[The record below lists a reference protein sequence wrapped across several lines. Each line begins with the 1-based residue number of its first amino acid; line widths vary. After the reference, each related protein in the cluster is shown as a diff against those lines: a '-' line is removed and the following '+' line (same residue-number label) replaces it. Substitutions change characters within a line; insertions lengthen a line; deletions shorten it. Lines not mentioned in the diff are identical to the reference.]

1 VATVTLATNGLDG
14 DASLVHAMHIH
25 AGGKG
30 ECPPAS
36 AARLHNGHLAIDT
49 NDGILYYG
57 PPVQSLTT
65 SGDTS
70 VSSILVFRRY
80 PTGGTVRYSRT
91 IPLPPKVAAQ
101 IRENNA
107 VIVVH
112 GIDYDGSGVY
122 SGVLERSDLNPEL
135 PATATAPALCGPL
148 KGPQKVAG
156 TDDRPATYT
165 ASLRTTRISIGEL
178 LMCMAPAAVQGADP
192 RRRTHGAQRTD
203 PLAEA

>member
-1 VATVTLATNGLDG
+1 
-14 DASLVHAMHIH
+14 MHIH

-49 NDGILYYG
+49 NDGIAYYG

-70 VSSILVFRRY
+70 VASILVFKRF
-80 PTGGTVRYSRT
+80 PTGGSIRYTRTITLPANVVRY
-91 IPLPPKVAAQ
+91 

-112 GIDYDGSGVY
+112 GIDYDGSGIY
-122 SGVLERSDLNPEL
+122 SGVLDRSDLNKAL
-135 PATATAPALCGPL
+135 PATATAPALCGRL
-148 KGPQKVAG
+148 VGPQEVADRAARAAP
-156 TDDRPATYT
+156 TSTRRTCDRP
-165 ASLRTTRISIGEL
+165 
-178 LMCMAPAAVQGADP
+178 P
-192 RRRTHGAQRTD
+192 
-203 PLAEA
+203 